1 MWYWIKELIVDMAPW
16 LISIV
21 LILIIIGMV
30 FA

>member
-16 LISIV
+16 FISIV